1 MRPNMVM
8 EVNKQS
14 YGACAGL
21 CALEAAVLLSL
32 SGERVCV
39 CVCSSAELPA
49 KVGSN

>member
-32 SGERVCV
+32 SGESV